1 MANNLSIVEKSAKMR
16 TLQADDTFQLALTEI
31 TDQQIAVFVNA
42 DSTTDQREEAHNIIC
57 ALRKIEDYFDS
68 VETDEVM
75 YNHKLTKGE
84 SAP

>member
-1 MANNLSIVEKSAKMR
+1 MSNKLSIVEKSAKMR

-42 DSTTDQREEAHNIIC
+42 DSTTDQREKAHDIIC
-57 ALRKIEDYFDS
+57 ALRKIDDYFDS
-68 VETDEVM
+68 VHTDEVI
-75 YNHKLTKGE
+75 YNHKQTKGE